1 MMKYPKEYLEEIKLR
16 LKVSQVVGKYVNL
29 KKRGKE
35 FVGLSPFK
43 NEKTPSFTINDE
55 KGFYHCFSSGEHGN
69 IFDFIMKT
77 KSMGFGEAVKS
88 LAVEAG
94 MQPFRFTPQ
103 DKEKELRF
111 KNYKEIYKKYSDFF
125 FKQLFNKEN
134 KFALEYLEKRGVKEN
149 IIKEFKIGYVPK
161 NNKFFNQLFK
171 EFKIDEIEK
180 TGLYYKI
187 ENSNQYIDRF
197 KNRIIFPVQ
206 NYADNIIAFGGR
218 ILNNDKLAKY
228 INSPETE
235 FYKKGSQL
243 FNLNRAKDERPH
255 TDELVIVEG
264 YMDVL
269 ALYSNNIKNVVSN
282 SGTALT
288 EKQIEIIW
296 RYFSNPIISMD
307 GDMSGQKA
315 ALRIAERLIPFITE
329 NNKLFF
335 SILNEGEDPDDVIK
349 KSGKEAFLKVLSAK
363 KIIQEFIWDSYLK
376 KIDNN
381 NPFEVSKFEKQIR
394 YLCYQIKD
402 ETLKKY
408 ILEDFLKKIDE
419 FTPNTNFIKKS
430 SYKTRFKS
438 KVLNETKKIYLKN
451 KSYTKEDIV
460 QFSILFIMIYY
471 SPAIRN
477 KIDKLKGIKFIS
489 DECEALKDV
498 IIEKISSNVKEKEIL
513 DLMKD
518 RFINLLE
525 KINSNSNLNTILG
538 KKNFSQISEFL
549 DDLIYDLE
557 ELNHKRKIESLEK
570 KLINSMDENAYREL
584 IKLKSP
590 VNRE

>member
-1 MMKYPKEYLEEIKLR
+1 
-16 LKVSQVVGKYVNL
+16 
-29 KKRGKE
+29 
-35 FVGLSPFK
+35 
-43 NEKTPSFTINDE
+43 
-55 KGFYHCFSSGEHGN
+55 
-69 IFDFIMKT
+69 MKT

-235 FYKKGSQL
+235 FYKKGNQL

-269 ALYSNNIKNVVSN
+269 ALYSNNIKNVISN

-296 RYFSNPIISMD
+296 RYFSNPIICMD

-335 SILNEGEDPDDVIK
+335 SILKEGEDPDDVIK

-419 FTPNTNFIKKS
+419 FTPNTNFIKK
-430 SYKTRFKS
+430 
-438 KVLNETKKIYLKN
+438 VVTK
-451 KSYTKEDIV
+451 
-460 QFSILFIMIYY
+460 
-471 SPAIRN
+471 
-477 KIDKLKGIKFIS
+477 
-489 DECEALKDV
+489 
-498 IIEKISSNVKEKEIL
+498 L
-513 DLMKD
+513 DLNQK
-518 RFINLLE
+518 F
-525 KINSNSNLNTILG
+525 
-538 KKNFSQISEFL
+538 
-549 DDLIYDLE
+549 
-557 ELNHKRKIESLEK
+557 
-570 KLINSMDENAYREL
+570 
-584 IKLKSP
+584 
-590 VNRE
+590 

>member
-549 DDLIYDLE
+549 DDLVYDLE

>member
-1 MMKYPKEYLEEIKLR
+1 MKYPKEYLEEIKSR
-16 LKVSQVVGKYVNL
+16 LKVSTVVSKFL
-29 KKRGKE
+29 AIKKRGKE

-513 DLMKD
+513 DLMKE

>member
-296 RYFSNPIISMD
+296 RYFSNPIICMD

-438 KVLNETKKIYLKN
+438 KVLNETKKIYLRN

-538 KKNFSQISEFL
+538 KKNFNQISEFL

>member
-498 IIEKISSNVKEKEIL
+498 IIEKVSSNVKEKEIL

>member
-269 ALYSNNIKNVVSN
+269 ALYSNNIKNVISN

-296 RYFSNPIISMD
+296 RYFSNPIICMD

-335 SILNEGEDPDDVIK
+335 SILKEGEDPDDVIK

-438 KVLNETKKIYLKN
+438 KVLNETKKIYLRN

-513 DLMKD
+513 DLMKE

-549 DDLIYDLE
+549 DDLVYDLE